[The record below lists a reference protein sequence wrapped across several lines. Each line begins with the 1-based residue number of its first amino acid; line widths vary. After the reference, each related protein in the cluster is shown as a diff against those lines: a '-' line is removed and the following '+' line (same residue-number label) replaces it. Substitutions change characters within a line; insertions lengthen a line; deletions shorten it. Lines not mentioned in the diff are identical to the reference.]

1 MKRLVTTAMVLM
13 GISGSAIAQAPRPP
27 QVLPTTVL
35 DPASARPV
43 GPLSPSEA
51 VKQRDA
57 IMKALKEDLRSF
69 DPGTV
74 SARQVD
80 GRWQVRAGSELL
92 KDFGPDRGAA
102 FETARAIQDMGIT
115 QVGIVPGARPE
126 FVYWLTNGKAPRG
139 TNSQVVVIPVSARS
153 VRAEQVG
160 GTWVVTDGTK
170 GLYDFGTDAEAAR
183 RAAVVFWKYGF
194 NQLGIVGGPHPA
206 MVYPLADPR
215 QAALDKV
222 APVPNP
228 SPIGVLQD
236 VTRTSLL
243 LPGNVYGGPKSS
255 LDVTK
260 LEVVRRGEW
269 LLVHGDDVL
278 GRFGS
283 VEFAARGAMKA
294 LQDARATEW
303 ARLGDSGFP
312 LFLANGQPIR
322 GEPLAAAKTSFHG
335 DRLKVQ
341 KVRDT
346 WWVFEENRPVL
357 EAGTKGDAELIVQ
370 VIRLYDLRVL
380 CVFGQKETGL
390 KLLTAGR

>member
-1 MKRLVTTAMVLM
+1 M
-13 GISGSAIAQAPRPP
+13 GR
-27 QVLPTTVL
+27 
-35 DPASARPV
+35 
-43 GPLSPSEA
+43 
-51 VKQRDA
+51 
-57 IMKALKEDLRSF
+57 
-69 DPGTV
+69 
-74 SARQVD
+74 D
-80 GRWQVRAGSELL
+80 GR
-92 KDFGPDRGAA
+92 
-102 FETARAIQDMGIT
+102 
-115 QVGIVPGARPE
+115 
-126 FVYWLTNGKAPRG
+126 
-139 TNSQVVVIPVSARS
+139 
-153 VRAEQVG
+153 
-160 GTWVVTDGTK
+160 TK

-243 LPGNVYGGPKSS
+243 FPGNVYGGPKSS

-294 LQDARATEW
+294 LQDPGRPSGRGSATAASRSSW
-303 ARLGDSGFP
+303 RTAGRSAAGDSRPRRRAPRGP
-312 LFLANGQPIR
+312 AQGSEGPRHVVGVR
-322 GEPLAAAKTSFHG
+322 GEPAGARG
-335 DRLKVQ
+335 
-341 KVRDT
+341 
-346 WWVFEENRPVL
+346 
-357 EAGTKGDAELIVQ
+357 GTKA
-370 VIRLYDLRVL
+370 
-380 CVFGQKETGL
+380 TPS
-390 KLLTAGR
+390 